1 MGEIFAPYKWEALFA
16 RWPDILAA
24 FGTTVGI
31 SAGALVLALAL
42 GFVFSMLSVSRFKPL
57 RAVARLYVEVVQNVP
72 LLLQVFVLYA
82 VFPLLGLSLASFW
95 IGVLAIG
102 VYHGAYM
109 SEVVRSGIGSIHR
122 GQFEAAKSQGFTYL
136 QTMMLVILP
145 QAMRIILPPLAVQAA
160 NLVKNTSVLAL
171 IAGGELMYF
180 SNSFAGDTSYYGP
193 AYVAAAV
200 LYFAI
205 CFPLSRAAVYL
216 EHRMRSRRHVVTGD
230 ATEVLEADG
239 ADVTP
244 GTHDLTGRAAAAA
257 LAGGVTTMME
267 GTTSLVPPVSDKGRY
282 LTYAELYGVDR
293 GAWPDPAPR
302 QLSAPPQA
310 PQGPREALCLAGSA
324 ASGRWRASRERRP
337 EMSDIMA
344 LLTWTNLRFLL
355 EGLGLTLVI
364 SALSIACSVALG
376 AVISIMR
383 GSRLRALRG
392 ISIAYVELFKN
403 TPLLLWIMFT
413 FFVAQ
418 LPPLPAAV
426 VAFTLFTAASVAEI
440 VRGGLASVP
449 AGQYEAAR
457 SQGFSAP
464 QMYVLI
470 ILPQALRNMV
480 PALLSQFVTTIKD
493 TSYLW
498 GAMALQELMGRG
510 MILMN
515 SFNSTVQIFA
525 TFGLLALI
533 YFAVCFT
540 LSQFVRAYQKRLKG
554 AR

>member
-1 MGEIFAPYKWEALFA
+1 
-16 RWPDILAA
+16 
-24 FGTTVGI
+24 
-31 SAGALVLALAL
+31 
-42 GFVFSMLSVSRFKPL
+42 
-57 RAVARLYVEVVQNVP
+57 
-72 LLLQVFVLYA
+72 
-82 VFPLLGLSLASFW
+82 
-95 IGVLAIG
+95 
-102 VYHGAYM
+102 
-109 SEVVRSGIGSIHR
+109 
-122 GQFEAAKSQGFTYL
+122 
-136 QTMMLVILP
+136 
-145 QAMRIILPPLAVQAA
+145 
-160 NLVKNTSVLAL
+160 
-171 IAGGELMYF
+171 
-180 SNSFAGDTSYYGP
+180 
-193 AYVAAAV
+193 
-200 LYFAI
+200 
-205 CFPLSRAAVYL
+205 
-216 EHRMRSRRHVVTGD
+216 
-230 ATEVLEADG
+230 
-239 ADVTP
+239 
-244 GTHDLTGRAAAAA
+244 
-257 LAGGVTTMME
+257 
-267 GTTSLVPPVSDKGRY
+267 
-282 LTYAELYGVDR
+282 
-293 GAWPDPAPR
+293 
-302 QLSAPPQA
+302 
-310 PQGPREALCLAGSA
+310 
-324 ASGRWRASRERRP
+324 
-337 EMSDIMA
+337 MSDIIA
-344 LLTWTNLRFLL
+344 LLTWTNLQFLL

-364 SALSIACSVALG
+364 SALSIACSVVLG

-383 GSRLRALRG
+383 GSRLRVMRG

-525 TFGLLALI
+525 IFGLLALI
-533 YFAVCFT
+533 YFAVCFA
-540 LSQFVRAYQKRLKG
+540 LSQFVRAYQKRLTA

>member
-1 MGEIFAPYKWEALFA
+1 
-16 RWPDILAA
+16 
-24 FGTTVGI
+24 
-31 SAGALVLALAL
+31 
-42 GFVFSMLSVSRFKPL
+42 
-57 RAVARLYVEVVQNVP
+57 
-72 LLLQVFVLYA
+72 
-82 VFPLLGLSLASFW
+82 
-95 IGVLAIG
+95 
-102 VYHGAYM
+102 
-109 SEVVRSGIGSIHR
+109 
-122 GQFEAAKSQGFTYL
+122 
-136 QTMMLVILP
+136 
-145 QAMRIILPPLAVQAA
+145 
-160 NLVKNTSVLAL
+160 
-171 IAGGELMYF
+171 
-180 SNSFAGDTSYYGP
+180 
-193 AYVAAAV
+193 
-200 LYFAI
+200 
-205 CFPLSRAAVYL
+205 
-216 EHRMRSRRHVVTGD
+216 
-230 ATEVLEADG
+230 
-239 ADVTP
+239 
-244 GTHDLTGRAAAAA
+244 
-257 LAGGVTTMME
+257 
-267 GTTSLVPPVSDKGRY
+267 
-282 LTYAELYGVDR
+282 
-293 GAWPDPAPR
+293 
-302 QLSAPPQA
+302 
-310 PQGPREALCLAGSA
+310 
-324 ASGRWRASRERRP
+324 
-337 EMSDIMA
+337 MSDIMA

-364 SALSIACSVALG
+364 SALSIACSVVLG

-383 GSRLRALRG
+383 GSRLRVMRG
-392 ISIAYVELFKN
+392 TSIAYVELFKN

-418 LPPLPAAV
+418 LPPLPTAV

-464 QMYVLI
+464 QMYVLV

-525 TFGLLALI
+525 IFGLLALI

>member
-1 MGEIFAPYKWEALFA
+1 
-16 RWPDILAA
+16 
-24 FGTTVGI
+24 
-31 SAGALVLALAL
+31 
-42 GFVFSMLSVSRFKPL
+42 
-57 RAVARLYVEVVQNVP
+57 
-72 LLLQVFVLYA
+72 
-82 VFPLLGLSLASFW
+82 
-95 IGVLAIG
+95 
-102 VYHGAYM
+102 
-109 SEVVRSGIGSIHR
+109 
-122 GQFEAAKSQGFTYL
+122 
-136 QTMMLVILP
+136 
-145 QAMRIILPPLAVQAA
+145 
-160 NLVKNTSVLAL
+160 
-171 IAGGELMYF
+171 
-180 SNSFAGDTSYYGP
+180 
-193 AYVAAAV
+193 
-200 LYFAI
+200 
-205 CFPLSRAAVYL
+205 
-216 EHRMRSRRHVVTGD
+216 
-230 ATEVLEADG
+230 
-239 ADVTP
+239 
-244 GTHDLTGRAAAAA
+244 
-257 LAGGVTTMME
+257 
-267 GTTSLVPPVSDKGRY
+267 
-282 LTYAELYGVDR
+282 
-293 GAWPDPAPR
+293 
-302 QLSAPPQA
+302 
-310 PQGPREALCLAGSA
+310 
-324 ASGRWRASRERRP
+324 
-337 EMSDIMA
+337 MSDIMA

-364 SALSIACSVALG
+364 SALSIACSVMLG

-383 GSRLRALRG
+383 GSRLRVMRG

-525 TFGLLALI
+525 IFGLLALI
-533 YFAVCFT
+533 YFAVCFA
-540 LSQFVRAYQKRLKG
+540 LSQFVRAYQKRLTA